1 MPRDFHLQLSISI
14 PHWESTSHLILKN
27 SFSIGKP
34 PYVTT
39 LSAIKAASIPFPEY
53 EQVSPKI
60 MS

>member
-1 MPRDFHLQLSISI
+1 MIDGA
-14 PHWESTSHLILKN
+14 KN

-39 LSAIKAASIPFPEY
+39 LSAIKVASIPFPEY